1 MNPHHLGARH
11 VGDDFLGHSNGSVPT
26 PFSSPNFAC
35 NNLAIGLL
43 LDDVGGS
50 LHLVLA
56 VGLGVEERVLDGGVL
71 LVLFFLV
78 HLLIFVDHGLPLD
91 LWTLVGLVAFTM
103 ALEAYHG
110 FSLLKLLEE
119 VGHSSPCLWSCPSS
133 LPMPS

>member
-1 MNPHHLGARH
+1 MGARH

-56 VGLGVEERVLDGGVL
+56 VELGVEERVIDGGVL

-78 HLLIFVDHGLPLD
+78 HLLVFVDHGLPLD

-103 ALEAYHG
+103 SLEACHG
-110 FSLLKLLEE
+110 FSILKLLEE